1 MDESWIDAMERREA
15 KEKEAS
21 QPPNLLHFSR
31 LAVALCQAKE
41 RAAAQR
47 RERKHAARARPVDHA
62 FPMTAMCDFY
72 GSRAVR

>member
-21 QPPNLLHFSR
+21 QTPSWLDFSSR

-47 RERKHAARARPVDHA
+47 RERKHAARARPVHHA
-62 FPMTAMCDFY
+62 FAMCDFC
-72 GSRAVR
+72 GARTVR